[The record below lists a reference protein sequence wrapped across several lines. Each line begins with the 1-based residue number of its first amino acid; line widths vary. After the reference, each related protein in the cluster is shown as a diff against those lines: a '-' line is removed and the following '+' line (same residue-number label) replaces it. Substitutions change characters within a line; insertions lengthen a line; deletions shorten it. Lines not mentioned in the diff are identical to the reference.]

1 MKYSCLDFRQVT
13 RIRRHRC
20 ETFNICGRLRCV
32 WISRNFHTCIL
43 IDGKMDMG
51 EDVSE
56 TLPLLLLLYKSVQRG
71 TVEWHAKRE
80 RVNCLMNPDMIRSG
94 YHRDAE
100 IALRLASTVYMFM
113 CGAVCCNVW
122 QCVAVCCSGSPWV
135 AMGCRGLPWVEVCCN
150 ALQCVTLCCSA
161 FSFALFASKTR
172 VKESKHYPRLF
183 PWLIE
188 QHKSQAASLTS

>member
-1 MKYSCLDFRQVT
+1 VGGEHTHMVELPSVSSIVTAYNKSRCELSLENMKYSCLDFRQVT

-71 TVEWHAKRE
+71 TVE
-80 RVNCLMNPDMIRSG
+80 
-94 YHRDAE
+94 
-100 IALRLASTVYMFM
+100 
-113 CGAVCCNVW
+113 
-122 QCVAVCCSGSPWV
+122 
-135 AMGCRGLPWVEVCCN
+135 
-150 ALQCVTLCCSA
+150 
-161 FSFALFASKTR
+161 
-172 VKESKHYPRLF
+172 
-183 PWLIE
+183 
-188 QHKSQAASLTS
+188 